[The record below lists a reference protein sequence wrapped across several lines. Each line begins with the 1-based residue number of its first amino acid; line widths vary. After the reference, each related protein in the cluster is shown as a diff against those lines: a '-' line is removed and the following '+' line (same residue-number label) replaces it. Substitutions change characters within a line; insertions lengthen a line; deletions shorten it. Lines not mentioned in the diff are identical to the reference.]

1 MFSLAEKTGWSVDY
15 ILWELPLALMTQ
27 ASHAYLWMNGVKCR
41 KVGGVAGEELVNLE
55 KLLGLT

>member
-1 MFSLAEKTGWSVDY
+1 MDY

-41 KVGGVAGEELVNLE
+41 RVGGVAGEELVSLE